1 MTGRETIGQIIKDQN
16 KTVAEF
22 AKSCGLSTAAMWERL
37 YGPKQKDIPL
47 STFNDMLRVLGYKIL
62 VVPFSARATNGSYY
76 VDCVMTPET
85 AAKVKEKLER
95 KSQKSSPAKKTNATE
110 QPVEQPT
117 NASNEF
123 APVPAIEPTPTE
135 PTEASP
141 VNDED
146 VYVPTKE
153 ELEEYEKELQKLNE
167 WRKSQGL
174 PEIDLSKSSDEENA
188 TDTSEDYLDDELPW

>member
-1 MTGRETIGQIIKDQN
+1 MTGREIIKAIMEKVN
-16 KTVAEF
+16 VSNATLAHRLKIKPT
-22 AKSCGLSTAAMWERL
+22 AMWDRL
-37 YGPKQKDIPL
+37 NSNKIKDIPL
-47 STFNDMLRVLGYKIL
+47 ATLDEMVRALDYKVLIVPSTTKCPKDGFEVESPRTEPRTIRKQEAREPQKSQNTKKEAFNDGANKTETG
-62 VVPFSARATNGSYY
+62 AATS
-76 VDCVMTPET
+76 
-85 AAKVKEKLER
+85 
-95 KSQKSSPAKKTNATE
+95 
-110 QPVEQPT
+110 
-117 NASNEF
+117 
-123 APVPAIEPTPTE
+123 TE

-188 TDTSEDYLDDELPW
+188 TNTSEDYLDDELPW